1 MGEKMKRIYLC
12 APYTTD
18 DKQLLLVRVSEV
30 NKKAADLIGI
40 TREYLNEIANKK
52 EKPSPSVC
60 EKIIKWSGK
69 KITYSDLLD
78 WDKKQG
84 V

>member
-1 MGEKMKRIYLC
+1 MQLKEYLYRKRL
-12 APYTTD
+12 T
-18 DKQLLLVRVSEV
+18 Q
-30 NKKAADLIGI
+30 KKAADQIGI

-78 WDKKQG
+78 WNKEIIK
-84 V
+84 

>member
-1 MGEKMKRIYLC
+1 MQLKEYLYRKRL
-12 APYTTD
+12 T
-18 DKQLLLVRVSEV
+18 Q
-30 NKKAADLIGI
+30 KKAADQIGI

-52 EKPSPSVC
+52 EKPSPSIC

-78 WDKKQG
+78 WDKEIIK
-84 V
+84 

>member
-1 MGEKMKRIYLC
+1 MQLKEYLYRKRL
-12 APYTTD
+12 T
-18 DKQLLLVRVSEV
+18 Q
-30 NKKAADLIGI
+30 KKAADQIGI

-52 EKPSPSVC
+52 EKPSPGLC

-78 WDKKQG
+78 WDKEIIK
-84 V
+84 